1 MKRLLR
7 IATGRPDASA
17 SALRAAAAAAPT
29 VSGVAFVDNS
39 QGASQAAA
47 ELSAALGTALDQIDF
62 EGTLDET
69 LRRFVHRLDEVASE
83 YDNSRLRDGG
93 AGQAPWECTQH
104 TAQLVSIA
112 WACALDTYS
121 MTTTTTGVLAEA
133 DTAAYRFERDWV
145 GAPSVGGTVKTLT
158 STVVSPLADAVD
170 NDNALLPVL
179 VIAVRGTVTKV
190 DHMVNANGRPVDA
203 AAFVGTHYGTE
214 LRAHA
219 GFLNSADALD
229 DTALARISSYVRA
242 QKARGAK
249 AHVLFAGH
257 SAGGAVASL
266 LYLRYR
272 GRQEFESTARFSCIT
287 FGAPPAVSL
296 PLTAVGSSGCG
307 TDGDSNDPICLS
319 LINEFDLVS
328 RADTPYVVS
337 VAGLFRAAQQN
348 SLPRSEDKPVVLD
361 VVVEVEQEHEN
372 EGSDEKTWPLP
383 RALFHHVGHVI
394 VLAMRLEGDG
404 DGDNDGGGAGAVG
417 LRAVRVDHGVLERL
431 LFCRVAVHRRACYA
445 ERARLLARGEFNG
458 LKV

>member
-17 SALRAAAAAAPT
+17 SALRAAAAAAAPT
-29 VSGVAFVDNS
+29 ASGVAFVDNS

-69 LRRFVHRLDEVASE
+69 LRRFVHRLDEVASD

-112 WACALDTYS
+112 WACALDAYTATAAS
-121 MTTTTTGVLAEA
+121 ILAET
-133 DTAAYRFERDWV
+133 DTATYRFERDWV

-170 NDNALLPVL
+170 NDNTWLPVL
-179 VIAVRGTVTKV
+179 VIAVCGTVTTV

-203 AAFVGTHYGTE
+203 VGFV
-214 LRAHA
+214 
-219 GFLNSADALD
+219 
-229 DTALARISSYVRA
+229 
-242 QKARGAK
+242 ARGAN

-272 GRQEFESTARFSCIT
+272 GRQEFASTARFSCIT

-296 PLTAVGSSGCG
+296 PLTAVGSSG
-307 TDGDSNDPICLS
+307 TDTDSDSNDPVCLS

-337 VAGLFRAAQQN
+337 VASLFRAAQQK
-348 SLPRSEDKPVVLD
+348 SLPRGEDKPVVL
-361 VVVEVEQEHEN
+361 EVEQEDED
-372 EGSDEKTWPLP
+372 EGRDEKSWPLP
-383 RALFHHVGHVI
+383 RALFHHVGHVV
-394 VLAMRLEGDG
+394 VLAMRLEGDSDG
-404 DGDNDGGGAGAVG
+404 DGDGDGGGVDSAGAGAVQ
-417 LRAVRVDHGVLERL
+417 LRAVRVNHGVLERL
-431 LFCRVAVHRRACYA
+431 LFCRVAVHRRACYD

-458 LKV
+458 LKGWVV